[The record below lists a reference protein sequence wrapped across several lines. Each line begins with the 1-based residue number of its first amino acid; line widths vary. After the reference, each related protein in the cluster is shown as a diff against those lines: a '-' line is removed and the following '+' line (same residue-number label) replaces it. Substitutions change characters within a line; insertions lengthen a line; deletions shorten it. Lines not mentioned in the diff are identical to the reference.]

1 MSQVEDEQVCCI
13 VCGDEVE
20 EYKYA
25 GNYIDNVC
33 LCCTQTNEDE
43 VIAEDLETISEL
55 KRSGGLSDYDEAI
68 QLLKKLM
75 LDYSHRTER
84 NGIID
89 NAESQLMPELIQLY
103 DECKNE
109 GYMECECGDVVP
121 NNMCEFIDEDMECCL
136 CLPCAKKFREW
147 EDDFENRGA
156 AILCAEMRPVIDE
169 LFK

>member
-1 MSQVEDEQVCCI
+1 MSQVEEEQVCCI

-33 LCCTQTNEDE
+33 LCCTQTNEEE
-43 VIAEDLETISEL
+43 VINDDLEGISEL
-55 KRSGGLSDYDEAI
+55 KRSGDLCDYDAAI
-68 QLLKKLM
+68 EVLKKLM

-84 NGIID
+84 HG
-89 NAESQLMPELIQLY
+89 LMDIAPELMDELIQLR
-103 DECKNE
+103 DECFNE

-121 NNMCEFIDEDMECCL
+121 NNMCEFVDEDMECCL

-147 EDDFENRGA
+147 QDDFENRGA
-156 AILCAEMRPVIDE
+156 AILCGEMRVLMPE
-169 LFK
+169 LYNK